1 MTRVILTL
9 ALVAVPVAGLVSA
22 HHSFAAHYF
31 EDQSTS
37 IEGEVAEFAYRSP
50 HAWVYVLV
58 ADGRGGTQRVGAE
71 WASPDRLTRA
81 GITKDTIKAGDHVVI
96 TGSPGRNPADFA
108 IHLKAIE
115 RPADGWSWQ
124 PQSRGRP

>member
-1 MTRVILTL
+1 MTRLILAL
-9 ALVAVPVAGLVSA
+9 ALVTIPVTGFVAA

-37 IEGEVAEFAYRSP
+37 IEGDVVEFAYRSP
-50 HAWVYVLV
+50 HAWVYLTVS
-58 ADGRGGTQRVGAE
+58 DGRGGQQRMSAE

-81 GITKDTIKAGDHVVI
+81 GITKDTIKPGDHVII
-96 TGSPGRNPADFA
+96 TGSPGRNPADLA

-115 RPADGWSWQ
+115 RPSDGWSWR
-124 PQSRGRP
+124 PAQSRP

>member
-9 ALVAVPVAGLVSA
+9 ALVAVLVMGVVSA

-58 ADGRGGTQRVGAE
+58 KGVGGGTERVGAE

-81 GITKDTIKAGDHVVI
+81 GITKDSVKAGDYVII
-96 TGSPGRNPADFA
+96 TGSPGRNPAEFA
-108 IHLKAIE
+108 VHLKAIE
-115 RPADGWSWQ
+115 RPADGWSWR
-124 PQSRGRP
+124 PAARGRP

>member
-1 MTRVILTL
+1 MTRLILTVTL
-9 ALVAVPVAGLVSA
+9 AALPALGSLSA

-37 IEGEVAEFAYRSP
+37 IEGTVAEFAYRSP
-50 HAWVYVLV
+50 HAWVYLTVT
-58 ADGRGGTQRVGAE
+58 DGRGGTQRYGAE

-81 GITKDTIKAGDHVVI
+81 GITKDTIKAGDHVII
-96 TGSPGRNPADFA
+96 TGSPGRNPAEPA

-115 RPADGWSWQ
+115 RPADGWSWR
-124 PQSRGRP
+124 PAPRSRP